1 MDWQCLSA
9 QGPGASSQFTCGAW
23 LINLHTSNLIIL
35 IELSPFSMVT
45 PAASNFLWPLGSCP
59 CPPQALQTH
68 RGATGASTRTTAHG
82 PATSPTQ
89 NPQPSL
95 QSPSTT
101 EISRPTWFY
110 RVQTFNEEIM
120 LILHNLIQKREGI
133 IPSLA
138 QEASIML
145 EKKWMRTENKQNP
158 HTRVPHDRKHH
169 LPGSSLSRV
178 QGYPQDEWRQR
189 ER

>member
-1 MDWQCLSA
+1 M
-9 QGPGASSQFTCGAW
+9 
-23 LINLHTSNLIIL
+23 
-35 IELSPFSMVT
+35 
-45 PAASNFLWPLGSCP
+45 
-59 CPPQALQTH
+59 
-68 RGATGASTRTTAHG
+68 GASTRTTAHG

-189 ER
+189 ERWHGETKLRWSGSAALFSKGAFIPWVTHFQKWKLQSHAESTK